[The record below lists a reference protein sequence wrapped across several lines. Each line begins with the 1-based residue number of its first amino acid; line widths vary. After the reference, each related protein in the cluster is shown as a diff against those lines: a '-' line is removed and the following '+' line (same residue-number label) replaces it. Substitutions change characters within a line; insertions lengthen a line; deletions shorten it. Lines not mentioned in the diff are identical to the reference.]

1 MSPQYILLRA
11 KSVNKIPFT
20 NEKIKF
26 SKRVFGQAFSKKL
39 VEFEAKPQ
47 GFKVFMFT
55 SVFLKG
61 FGETFHK

>member
-26 SKRVFGQAFSKKL
+26 SKRVFGQAFSKKRVFEGVL
-39 VEFEAKPQ
+39 GNFSQVKKVSPKISEFY
-47 GFKVFMFT
+47 
-55 SVFLKG
+55 
-61 FGETFHK
+61 